1 MEKLT
6 VQTALRDKAVAP
18 RVISRRGVAPGTSS
32 IRLCGVPAEVLF
44 PRQGLVAVCA
54 WVLLV
59 PALTGNP
66 QNRPVT

>member
-6 VQTALRDKAVAP
+6 VQTALRDKAVTP